1 MNRLL
6 AYLITWAI
14 FIAVF
19 LLVVEGGLCLLDMG
33 PKETI
38 NQFHPKLGW
47 VKKPNTLAEHSTSEF
62 EITYRIN
69 SQGLREDENLEVEKP
84 ASGVKRVVLLG
95 DSFTLG
101 YTVNRENL
109 FVDLLESK
117 LNEEGRKDKIE
128 IINAGTEGYS
138 SDQELLWLRE
148 EGLKYGPDIAVM
160 NFYQNDVYWC
170 SQDHYM
176 RFPKPKFSE
185 KGPAGAPEKA
195 LLEDPGE
202 QGWFTGSTAI
212 GQFFAQRG
220 AGMELYTTPKGSRI
234 PKEWAV
240 LLKKEPD
247 FITASWNHFRS
258 VLEGFKKTCEDRK
271 IKPMLALIPTKA
283 QIYSQFREEQGA
295 QLGLSDD
302 AWDPDLPFKKVL
314 AICREI
320 GLDVMDPRNLFAS
333 EADQGIDL
341 YYIKDRHFSP
351 EGNRAYAQALYY
363 QLVRAEF
370 LGKPPEAS
378 PPIAV
383 GSGAATAG
391 LSASGLP
398 TWLYVVLG
406 LWLVLGFL
414 YAVNY
419 RDENGFL
426 GFLKVGTL
434 IWVVAGLI
442 ALINWL
448 AAVLPQGVRGPF
460 FGLIIL
466 AIVVFLIW
474 KLRKRMGLIVE
485 LYSDFTN
492 RGHWYMMPLLAV
504 MLAIGSLLIVAAS
517 SPFVAPFIYTLF

>member
-6 AYLITWAI
+6 AYLVTWVI

-19 LLVVEGGLCLLDMG
+19 LLVVEGGLCLLGMG

-47 VKKPNTLAEHSTSEF
+47 VKTPDAVAEHSTSEF

-69 SQGLREDENLEVEKP
+69 SKGLREDEDLSVEKP
-84 ASGVKRVVLLG
+84 AAGVKRVLMLG

-101 YTVNRENL
+101 YTVNREDL

-117 LNEEGRKDKIE
+117 LNAEGRKEKIQV
-128 IINAGTEGYS
+128 INAGTEGYS

-148 EGLKYGPDIAVM
+148 EGLKFGPDIAVM

-176 RFPKPKFSE
+176 RFPKPRFSAG
-185 KGPAGAPEKA
+185 GPAVAPEKA

-212 GQFFAQRG
+212 GQFFARRG
-220 AGMELYTTPKGSRI
+220 GGLELYTTPQGSSI

-247 FITASWNHFRS
+247 FIAESWNHFRA
-258 VLEGFKKTCEDRK
+258 VLEGFKKTCEERK
-271 IKPMLALIPTKA
+271 VKPLLALIPTKA

-295 QLGLSDD
+295 QLGLPDD
-302 AWDPDLPFKKVL
+302 AWDPDLPFEKAL

-320 GLDVMDPRNLFAS
+320 GLDVMDPRSKFAN
-333 EADQGIDL
+333 EANQGIDL

-363 QLVRAEF
+363 TLVGENY
-370 LGKPPEAS
+370 LGKPPNAS

-383 GSGAATAG
+383 GSGAAVTAPG
-391 LSASGLP
+391 ASGLP

-406 LWLVLGFL
+406 LWIILGLL
-414 YAVNY
+414 YATNY
-419 RDENGFL
+419 KDESGFL
-426 GFLKVGTL
+426 GFIKVGAL
-434 IWVVAGLI
+434 IWVVVGLI

-466 AIVVFLIW
+466 AIVVFLVW
-474 KLRKRMGLIVE
+474 KLRRRIGLIVE